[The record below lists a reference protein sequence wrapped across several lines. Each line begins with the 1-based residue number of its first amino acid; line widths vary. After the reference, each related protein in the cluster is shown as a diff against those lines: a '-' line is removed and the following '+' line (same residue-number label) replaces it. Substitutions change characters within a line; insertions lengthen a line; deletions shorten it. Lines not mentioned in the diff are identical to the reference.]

1 MKIGIFDS
9 GIGGLSVLHEAYHQ
23 LPDQEYIFYADTE
36 HVPYGLKTPEQ
47 IISYTVEIAEFLID
61 QGVEAIVVAC
71 NTATSVAIKELRCR
85 FDIPILGMEPAVKP
99 AVEGTEGKRIMVIAT
114 PVTIRE
120 DKLKDLLHRVDE
132 HHRVDL
138 LAMPRLVEFAEREE
152 FESPEVY
159 KYVEEQFSAFDKD
172 RYCALVLG
180 CTHFNY
186 FKPAYRKYFGDDTL
200 LIDGNRGTVRH
211 LADVLSLDISPDS
224 YESQSKSVT
233 TSPDIGANLSNL
245 AITSQNNDIE
255 CTSEHNMLC
264 LRNTKYFFSG
274 KEISDTE
281 TLEHLHRLHL
291 RLEEVR
297 NI

>member
-47 IISYTVEIAEFLID
+47 IIGYATEITQFLID
-61 QGVEAIVVAC
+61 KGVDAIVVAC
-71 NTATSVAIKELRCR
+71 NTATSVAIKELRKR
-85 FDIPILGMEPAVKP
+85 FSLPILGMEPAVKP
-99 AVEGTEGKRIMVIAT
+99 AVEGTEGKRVMVIAT

-132 HHRVDL
+132 EHRVDL
-138 LAMPRLVEFAEREE
+138 LAMPGLVEFAESEN
-152 FESPEVY
+152 FEGKEVTE
-159 KYVEEQFSAFDKD
+159 YVNSRCSAYDKKD
-172 RYCALVLG
+172 YCALVLG

-186 FKPAYRKYFGDDTL
+186 FKPAYREYFGGETL
-200 LIDGNRGTVRH
+200 LIDGNTGTIRH
-211 LADVLSLDISPDS
+211 LAEVLDLPVSPDKDVRLD
-224 YESQSKSVT
+224 EK
-233 TSPDIGANLSNL
+233 
-245 AITSQNNDIE
+245 
-255 CTSEHNMLC
+255 HNILC

-274 KEISDTE
+274 KEVSDE
-281 TLEHLHRLHL
+281 KTLERLKRLHL

>member
-9 GIGGLSVLHEAYHQ
+9 GIGGLSVLNEACHR
-23 LPDQEYIFYADTE
+23 LPEQEFIFYADTD
-36 HVPYGLKTPEQ
+36 HVPYGTKTPEE
-47 IISYTVEIAEFLID
+47 IIGFATDITEFLISK
-61 QGVEAIVVAC
+61 GAEAIVVAC
-71 NTATSVAIKELRCR
+71 NTATSVAIKELRR
-85 FDIPILGMEPAVKP
+85 RYDIPILGMEPAVKP

-132 HHRVDL
+132 DHRVDL

-152 FESPEVY
+152 FESEAVDDY
-159 KYVEEQFSAFDKD
+159 LRQQFSSFDKS

-186 FKPAYRKYFGDDTL
+186 FKPAYRRYFGEGTL
-200 LIDGNRGTVRH
+200 LIDGNKGTVRH
-211 LADVLSLDISPDS
+211 LAEVLGLKTVQDNVDENEI
-224 YESQSKSVT
+224 K
-233 TSPDIGANLSNL
+233 
-245 AITSQNNDIE
+245 
-255 CTSEHNMLC
+255 HNILC
-264 LRNTKYFFSG
+264 LRNTEYFFSG
-274 KEISDTE
+274 KRVEDE
-281 TLEHLHRLHL
+281 KTLEHLKRLHL

>member
-9 GIGGLSVLHEAYHQ
+9 GIGGLSVLHEAMH
-23 LPDQEYIFYADTE
+23 LIPEQEYIFYADTE

-47 IISYTVEIAEFLID
+47 ITGYATEIAQFLTD
-61 QGVEAIVVAC
+61 QGVDAIVVAC
-71 NTATSVAIKELRCR
+71 NTATSVAIKELRRR

-132 HHRVDL
+132 NHRVDL

-152 FESPEVY
+152 FESDEVY
-159 KYVEEQFSAFDKD
+159 RYINERFSTFDKD
-172 RYCALVLG
+172 EYCALVLG

-200 LIDGNRGTVRH
+200 LIDGNKGTVRH
-211 LADVLSLDISPDS
+211 LAEVLSLKMTPDN
-224 YESQSKSVT
+224 EE
-233 TSPDIGANLSNL
+233 NLNIDHNIL
-245 AITSQNNDIE
+245 W
-255 CTSEHNMLC
+255 SENV
-264 LRNTKYFFSG
+264 RYYFSG
-274 KEISDTE
+274 KEITDEE
-281 TLEHLHRLHL
+281 TLKRLNRLHL

>member
-23 LPDQEYIFYADTE
+23 LPDQDFIFFADVE
-36 HVPYGLKTPEQ
+36 HVPYGTKTPE
-47 IISYTVEIAEFLID
+47 EITEFAIGNTEFLISRGAD
-61 QGVEAIVVAC
+61 AVVVAC
-71 NTATSVAIKELRCR
+71 NTATSVAIKELRRR

-132 HHRVDL
+132 EHRVDL
-138 LAMPRLVEFAEREE
+138 LAMPRLVEFAEKEE
-152 FESPEVY
+152 FDSPEL
-159 KYVEEQFSAFDKD
+159 KEYVRQQFSAFNKSE
-172 RYCALVLG
+172 YSALVLG

-186 FKPAYRKYFGDDTL
+186 FKPAYREYFGRETL
-200 LIDGNRGTVRH
+200 LVDGNRGTVRH
-211 LADVLSLDISPDS
+211 LAEVLGL
-224 YESQSKSVT
+224 E
-233 TSPDIGANLSNL
+233 
-245 AITSQNNDIE
+245 TSQDSGDIFDP
-255 CTSEHNMLC
+255 EHNMLC
-264 LRNTKYFFSG
+264 LRNTEYYFSG
-274 KEISDTE
+274 KEVTSGE
-281 TLEHLHRLHL
+281 TLEHLKRLHL